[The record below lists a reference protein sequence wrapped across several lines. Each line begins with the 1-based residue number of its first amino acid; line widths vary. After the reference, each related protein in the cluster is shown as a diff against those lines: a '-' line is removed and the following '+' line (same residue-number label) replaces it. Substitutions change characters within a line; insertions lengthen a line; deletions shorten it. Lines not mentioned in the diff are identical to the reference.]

1 MCRHI
6 YLNNKDVSSYI
17 FEKKFFEIFSKIMVI
32 VRINPSEKETPKQVF
47 PYEYCKNFNNSFL
60 TPLVAAYY
68 LRGLLLRPKE
78 YDYEYDY

>member
-1 MCRHI
+1 
-6 YLNNKDVSSYI
+6 
-17 FEKKFFEIFSKIMVI
+17 MVI